1 MPEVDTNRPG
11 RVLLGFDGS
20 GPTVR
25 ALDHAVDAALRRGT
39 ELVILCGWP
48 WGRALAPASA
58 VVSGDGRTLCETARD
73 ALDMAVARV
82 RRKATGLTVTPVLT
96 AELAESALVRYGRTA
111 SLVVLGSRGHGGFA
125 GLLLGSVTQRVTAHS
140 TAPVLVARG
149 VPRPPRGTVL
159 VGLASDADTAA
170 LRFGFEE
177 AARRDASLWVVHA
190 WRFPALPG
198 VEPSGRLL
206 WDDAEV
212 LAKSAEAVP
221 QFAVAPLRD
230 EFPGVPVRTEAMCL
244 SAGHALVEASREAEL
259 VVLAAH
265 RRPQR
270 LGLRL
275 GPVTHALL
283 QHAHCPVTVVPTD

>member
-1 MPEVDTNRPG
+1 MPEAETIRPG

-20 GPTVR
+20 GPALR
-25 ALDHAVDAALRRGT
+25 ALDHAVEAALRRDT
-39 ELVILCGWP
+39 ELAVLCCWP
-48 WGRALAPASA
+48 WGRALTPAA
-58 VVSGDGRTLCETARD
+58 AAASGDGRTLCETARE
-73 ALDMAVARV
+73 ALDEAVARA
-82 RRKATGLTVTPVLT
+82 RRKATGLTVTPILT
-96 AELAESALVRYGRTA
+96 AEHAESALVRYGCTA

-125 GLLLGSVTQRVTAHS
+125 GLLLGSVTQRVAAHS
-140 TAPVLVARG
+140 TAPVLVVRG
-149 VPRPPRGTVL
+149 TPRPPRGTVL

-177 AARRDASLWVVHA
+177 AVRRGAGLWVVHA
-190 WRFPALPG
+190 WRFPGSPSA
-198 VEPSGRLL
+198 EPSGRLI

-230 EFPGVPVRTEAMCL
+230 EFPGVPVRTAAMCL
-244 SAGHALVEASREAEL
+244 GAGHALTEASREAEL

-265 RRPQR
+265 RRKHR

-275 GPVTHALL
+275 GPVTHAVL
-283 QHAHCPVTVVPTD
+283 QHAHCPVAVVPAD